1 MRRLLSLTL
10 ATVAL
15 QACASAGQSWR
26 AGPAGIPAEQRIR
39 GQLVAGQFGSALAS
53 LKDKKVAPADALLR
67 HLYKGLIA
75 VHAGQNE
82 LGTRA
87 LDRAWEISYARYTK
101 RLGDGAQS
109 LVTGEGALP
118 YDVGPAER
126 LMIPYY
132 GGLNWLARNERDEA
146 AVEARRMGVLLASDA
161 SNNPNARY
169 MGVMRYISGVMFEVA
184 GERNDA
190 DVAYRN
196 AAVLLEGRLP
206 GDTVP
211 PDSLHGDVVVLI
223 EDGFVARPEPAALS
237 FWIAQDEVALLD
249 SRDGTVR
256 MDTYRRIDGRR
267 GVQNDWRAQRFRNVN
282 LRWPVMSQVNPDAS
296 SGLLGARASRAPS
309 RAVTIDTGSAGQ
321 GITLP
326 VLWDPDYDGGTVVAD
341 VIGMD
346 VSEAVR
352 ADWEREQPGRISR
365 ALARAAVREVTA
377 NGAEGLFGAAG
388 DVMTG
393 SDDDKDD
400 GGSSAKGKKGSKK
413 GDDDDD
419 SGSGKGWAAA
429 GLILA
434 GIGMLALH
442 AGSQVL
448 DQPDLRAW
456 QLLPDRVTVAR
467 MRLPVGE
474 HVVEVT
480 RDGEAYSLGTVTV
493 RPGSVNVLVH
503 RWWPGQRPVV
513 AAVQPEQGPQQV
525 EISPR
530 E

>member
-1 MRRLLSLTL
+1 MSTRLLLL
-10 ATVAL
+10 AAILAV
-15 QACASAGQSWR
+15 QGCASAGQSWR

-39 GQLVAGQFGSALAS
+39 GQLVAGQFGSALES

-109 LVTGEGALP
+109 MVTGEGALP

-146 AVEARRMGVLLASDA
+146 AVEARRMGVLLASEA

-196 AAVLLEGRLP
+196 AAELLDGQLP
-206 GDTVP
+206 GDTIP

-223 EDGFVARPEPAALS
+223 EDGFVVRPEPAALS
-237 FWIAQDEVALLD
+237 FWIAQDEVAMLD

-267 GVQNDWRAQRFRNVN
+267 HLHNDWRAQNFRNVN
-282 LRWPVMSQVNPDAS
+282 LRWPVMASVNPEAG
-296 SGLLGARASRAPS
+296 SGVLGARASRAPS

-326 VLWDPDYDGGTVVAD
+326 VLWDPAYDGGTIVAD
-341 VIGMD
+341 VVGMD

-352 ADWEREQPGRISR
+352 ADWEREQPGRIAR
-365 ALARAAVREVTA
+365 ALARAAVREITA
-377 NGAEGLFGAAG
+377 KGAEGAFGAAG
-388 DVMTG
+388 DVLTSG
-393 SDDDKDD
+393 DDDDD
-400 GGSSAKGKKGSKK
+400 DDRSSGKGKKGSKK
-413 GDDDDD
+413 GDSDDDD
-419 SGSGKGWAAA
+419 GAGKGWLVA

-480 RDGEAYSLGTVTV
+480 RNGEAYSLGTVTV
-493 RPGSVNVLVH
+493 SPGSVNVLVH
-503 RWWPGQRPVV
+503 RWWPGQQPVV
-513 AAVQPEQGPQQV
+513 AAVQPESVPQAL
-525 EISPR
+525 ETARPR
-530 E
+530 